1 MKSPMSE
8 ALNRATR
15 NIREADLPRMVLDL
29 GDLPADF
36 QAFLLARQG
45 VLDNAAMA
53 EQGFPGNSVETFT
66 ALGRISGY
74 LREFV
79 APMPAGEVIPP
90 GYDLAV
96 ATVVHLFEAPEG
108 VSRWMQEIFLGQ
120 FEAHVG
126 QEIHPE
132 QQLLMVERLTFQGFS
147 DEVAGLRVLQSSPQ
161 GPVSSTVVDF
171 RVGRLLGVAYVASF
185 GNYERRA
192 VVEQI
197 GQALERQCVR
207 VVLGAA

>member
-1 MKSPMSE
+1 MSE
-8 ALNRATR
+8 ALNRATYAMS
-15 NIREADLPRMVLDL
+15 EGDLPRMVLDL
-29 GDLPADF
+29 DDLPG
-36 QAFLLARQG
+36 AFHEFHLTREDT
-45 VLDNAAMA
+45 LDNATMV
-53 EQGFPGNSVETFT
+53 EQGFPGNTVESID
-66 ALGRISGY
+66 ASGRITGY

-79 APMPAGEVIPP
+79 APMPDSGVIPT

-120 FEAHVG
+120 FEANVG
-126 QEIHPE
+126 QEVHPG
-132 QQLLMVERLTFQGFS
+132 QHLLMVERVSFQGFS
-147 DEVAGLRVLQSSPQ
+147 DEVAGLRALQSSPQ

-185 GNYERRA
+185 GNCERRA

-197 GQALERQCVR
+197 GHALERQFVR
-207 VVLGAA
+207 VVLGGG